1 MEIAMNQQNLKTT
14 KQLGLLGTIFGS
26 LLIGLPVIPLAAS
39 AAPSSALNP
48 CPGIF
53 YEEPH
58 NNRVLVPQGC
68 PPNAATLRLTQQG
81 QVSGEQTVPVAPNVT
96 GVTPIQPPLP
106 ETRQNPIAIITPTT
120 GTVDVRLRNNTNAR
134 VSYQAIGHTEPR
146 LLAGREEIVLQGLPT
161 PVTITMIRED
171 GGLLQ
176 VQPTSTSEE
185 GILTVLLDETTNIN
199 NSRSALRIQKDG
211 QVFLN

>member
-1 MEIAMNQQNLKTT
+1 MNQQNLKTT
-14 KQLGLLGTIFGS
+14 KHIGLLGSIFGG
-26 LLIGLPVIPLAAS
+26 LLIGLSVTPLAAS
-39 AAPSSALNP
+39 AAPSSVLNP
-48 CPGIF
+48 CPRIF

-68 PPNAATLRLTQQG
+68 PPNAATLRQQG
-81 QVSGEQTVPVAPNVT
+81 QVSGEQTTPVAPGAT

-106 ETRQNPIAIITPTT
+106 ETRQNPIATITPTA
-120 GTVDVRLRNNTNAR
+120 GTVDVRIKNNTNAT

-146 LLAGREEIVLQGLPT
+146 SLAGREEIVLQGLPT
-161 PVTITMIRED
+161 PVTITMVRED

-176 VQPTSTSEE
+176 VQPTSDSPE
-185 GILTVLLDETTNIN
+185 GVLTVLLDETTNFN
-199 NSRSALRIQKDG
+199 NSRSALRIQQDG

>member
-1 MEIAMNQQNLKTT
+1 MNQQNLKTT

-39 AAPSSALNP
+39 AAPSSVLNP

-68 PPNAATLRLTQQG
+68 PPNAATLRLRQQG

-106 ETRQNPIAIITPTT
+106 ETRQNPIAIITPTA

-176 VQPTSTSEE
+176 VQPTSTSQE